1 MSESEY
7 YKAVDELGRKML
19 IEAKASGDKEILNS
33 KYLKML
39 QDVIDHPLYDEAAA
53 EMEKVQK
60 EYNDKVKENKTLLSK
75 GLISQK
81 AFNENLAGLSV
92 EAAKSAASIKGIG
105 ERADA
110 FIKDMLDQAISH
122 IPSVKMKSRDTT
134 FDYKNQKW
142 ILPLR
147 ILIKQR
153 NTQKNYR
160 NRQRK

>member
-7 YKAVDELGRKML
+7 YKAVDELRRKML

-81 AFNENLAGLSV
+81 AFNENLAGYRLRPLSLPQALKESV
-92 EAAKSAASIKGIG
+92 RGL
-105 ERADA
+105 
-110 FIKDMLDQAISH
+110 MLLSRTCWIRRYHISH
-122 IPSVKMKSRDTT
+122 P
-134 FDYKNQKW
+134 
-142 ILPLR
+142 
-147 ILIKQR
+147 
-153 NTQKNYR
+153 
-160 NRQRK
+160 